1 MSKIDFNVALLMNK
15 YDEQPKELLKLNGN
29 ELIIK
34 LKDSMSFRNSKAI
47 YYGHGVEGIAQCP
60 LRYRYYHPIGISNRL
75 NI

>member
-47 YYGHGVEGIAQCP
+47 YYGHGVEGIA
-60 LRYRYYHPIGISNRL
+60 
-75 NI
+75 